1 MSDPLAGL
9 RPEPIPTNITQ
20 QFWDAA
26 RNEEFLLQYCTETGK
41 AQFFP
46 RPVSVFT
53 GGRALEWRKSS
64 GKGEVYSFTVTRR
77 GPPPF
82 RDVGPYIIATIEL
95 DEGVRV
101 MSNVIDCE
109 PEDIAIGMKVELA
122 WAEAGDYKFP
132 VFRPAG

>member
-9 RPEPIPTNITQ
+9 RPAPIPTNITEE
-20 QFWDAA
+20 FWNAA
-26 RNEEFLLQYCTETGK
+26 KNEEFLLQYCSETGQ

-53 GGRALEWRKSS
+53 GGRALEWRKSD
-64 GKGEVYSFTVTRR
+64 GNGEVYSFTITRR

-82 RDVGPYIIATIEL
+82 RDAGPYIIATVEL

-109 PEDIAIGMKVELA
+109 PEDMKIGMKVELA

-132 VFRPAG
+132 LFRPAS

>member
-9 RPEPIPTNITQ
+9 RPAPIPTNITEE
-20 QFWDAA
+20 FWNAA
-26 RNEEFLLQYCTETGK
+26 KNEEFLLQYCSETGQ

-46 RPVSVFT
+46 RPVSVVT
-53 GGRALEWRKSS
+53 GGRALEWRKSDGS
-64 GKGEVYSFTVTRR
+64 GEVYSFTITRR

-82 RDVGPYIIATIEL
+82 RDAGPYIIATVEL

-109 PEDIAIGMKVELA
+109 PEDMKIGMKVELA

-132 VFRPAG
+132 VFRPVS